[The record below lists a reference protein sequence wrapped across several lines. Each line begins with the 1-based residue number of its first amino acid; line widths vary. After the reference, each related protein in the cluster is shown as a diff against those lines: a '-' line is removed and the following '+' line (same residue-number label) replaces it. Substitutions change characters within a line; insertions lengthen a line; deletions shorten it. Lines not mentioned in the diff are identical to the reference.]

1 MMLWRVQAVIDIESE
16 EENPMIVNRTEN
28 FEEDLLGKVVSTEE
42 EAYNLYNSYA
52 TRTGFSVRRGQK
64 RYNTKKVLRQFSYF
78 CSKEGFRLDSDPSE
92 VSMANKLE
100 TRTGC
105 EARIRFA
112 FQNDNGMWKVSH
124 FVYEHN
130 HELAMP
136 EERQFLRSNRK
147 VSEAHLGVIK
157 TMMDAGIRTTNT
169 YSYLS
174 EEVGGSQ
181 NVGFTKRDCYNVVN
195 KEKMVMIE
203 AGDAQSLINLFKRK
217 QAEDPMFFYTVQVD
231 QENRMTNFFWR
242 DGRSR
247 IDYDCFGDV
256 VVFDTTY
263 RTNRYNMICAP
274 FVGVNHHWKNVLFGC
289 AFLLDEKTDSFI
301 WLFETF
307 LESMGGRKPKTIFTD
322 QCQAMA
328 NGIEKVFPGVCHR
341 LCSWHISQN
350 AARNLGSYYGNPEF
364 NHMFN
369 KCLQGYCET
378 ELEFQSTWDDLL
390 AKFNLT
396 GNQWLKTLY
405 SLRAKWCPVFSQHI
419 FTAKIKSSQRSE
431 STNNVF
437 HHMSTK
443 TMSLTQFVHHYD
455 KQAEKMRSS
464 ELEESFRC
472 NQGLSSR
479 IAKSSGLMN
488 HAATVYTRKIFK
500 LFEKE
505 FVDSLGVMMHEV
517 GSDGTIHSFELN
529 EEGHKRVYIVQL
541 NSLNCS
547 ISCSCKMFESMGLL
561 CRHTLRVLNV
571 KCWSQIPKQY
581 ILKRWTKDAN
591 KGLEASEHGELLQTK
606 GKSSVTLR
614 RNTLMRTA
622 YDVLTKASETENT
635 TRIALQKLRE
645 IAGLIE
651 KEMIKSKGEV
661 NAKIHDSL
669 DDCNAT
675 TFDETPVQNPSCVRP
690 KGISNARLKGVME
703 KRRRKTSKDIVSSRK
718 TKQPSSIGPSYNSS
732 HAPLSS
738 NFLHPD
744 GVPMSTNINNHVY
757 PAISLLTT
765 NGHAYLPPSNQ
776 VQELFMLGN
785 LDSF

>member
-1 MMLWRVQAVIDIESE
+1 MVFQITLTRELSLESAPTFIKYFCSQEKQPPQKNKGLASAKMDNVTDIESE

-64 RYNTKKVLRQFSYF
+64 RYNTKKVLRQFS
-78 CSKEGFRLDSDPSE
+78 FRLDSDPSE

-112 FQNDNGMWKVSH
+112 FQNDN
-124 FVYEHN
+124 
-130 HELAMP
+130 
-136 EERQFLRSNRK
+136 
-147 VSEAHLGVIK
+147 
-157 TMMDAGIRTTNT
+157 
-169 YSYLS
+169 

-256 VVFDTTY
+256 V
-263 RTNRYNMICAP
+263 
-274 FVGVNHHWKNVLFGC
+274 
-289 AFLLDEKTDSFI
+289 
-301 WLFETF
+301 
-307 LESMGGRKPKTIFTD
+307 
-322 QCQAMA
+322 AMA

-431 STNNVF
+431 STNVF
-437 HHMSTK
+437 HQMSTK

-455 KQAEKMRSS
+455 KQAEKMRSR

-472 NQGLSSR
+472 NQGLPSR
-479 IAKSSGLMN
+479 IAKSSGLLN
-488 HAATVYTRKIFK
+488 HAATIYTRKIFK

-529 EEGHKRVYIVQL
+529 EEGHKR
-541 NSLNCS
+541 
-547 ISCSCKMFESMGLL
+547 
-561 CRHTLRVLNV
+561 
-571 KCWSQIPKQY
+571 
-581 ILKRWTKDAN
+581 RWTKDAK
-591 KGLEASEHGELLQTK
+591 KGLEASDHGELLQTK

-614 RNTLMRTA
+614 RNTLMQTT

-675 TFDETPVQNPSCVRP
+675 TFDETPVQNPSCIRP
-690 KGISNARLKGVME
+690 KGISNAKLKNVME

-776 VQELFMLGN
+776 DYNSTGTLYPSNFSFTSMLQSSDLMTQLNKSMGLN
-785 LDSF
+785 HIN

>member
-1 MMLWRVQAVIDIESE
+1 
-16 EENPMIVNRTEN
+16 MIVNRMES

-105 EARIRFA
+105 EARVRFA
-112 FQNDNGMWKVSH
+112 FQDDNGMWKVSH
-124 FVYEHN
+124 FVSEHN

-157 TMMDAGIRTTNT
+157 TMVDAGIRTTNT

-203 AGDAQSLINLFKRK
+203 AGDAQSLINLFKPK

-328 NGIEKVFPGVCHR
+328 NGIETVFPGVCHR
-341 LCSWHISQN
+341 LSSWHISQN
-350 AARNLGSYYGNPEF
+350 AARNLGSYYGNLEF

-396 GNQWLKTLY
+396 GNLWLKTLY
-405 SLRAKWCPVFSQHI
+405 SLRAKWCP
-419 FTAKIKSSQRSE
+419 
-431 STNNVF
+431 
-437 HHMSTK
+437 MSTK

-472 NQGLSSR
+472 NQGLPSR
-479 IAKSSGLMN
+479 IAKSSGLLN
-488 HAATVYTRKIFK
+488 HVATVYTRKIFK

-517 GSDGTIHSFELN
+517 GSDVFHVAAKCL
-529 EEGHKRVYIVQL
+529 
-541 NSLNCS
+541 SL
-547 ISCSCKMFESMGLL
+547 
-561 CRHTLRVLNV
+561 
-571 KCWSQIPKQY
+571 W
-581 ILKRWTKDAN
+581 RWTKDAK

-651 KEMIKSKGEV
+651 KQMIKSKGEV

-690 KGISNARLKGVME
+690 KGISNARLKSVME
-703 KRRRKTSKDIVSSRK
+703 KRRRKTSKDIENQA
-718 TKQPSSIGPSYNSS
+718 TKQYRPFI
-732 HAPLSS
+732 
-738 NFLHPD
+738 
-744 GVPMSTNINNHVY
+744 
-757 PAISLLTT
+757 
-765 NGHAYLPPSNQ
+765 
-776 VQELFMLGN
+776 
-785 LDSF
+785 